1 LSKHLEPPL
10 EPRRRSWRRWF
21 PYAFLGLMLVFATF
35 CGIVAAKMVQTK
47 QNFGDAI
54 VGYFVPAP
62 ESIFGKDRIVVG
74 LLGLDYNYTANDIE
88 TSVDARTDKISVF
101 ALDFPTGV
109 VKEIAV
115 PRDSEARI
123 AGHLNKINAA
133 YAFGGEKLTDDT
145 VGSFLDLPKNDRG
158 RYFDRY
164 LTLRIDAT
172 KDFIDAI
179 GGVDID
185 VQDVMNYD
193 DSWGH
198 LHIHFKPGLQH
209 MNGEQAVSYARFRH
223 DACGDPCRLER
234 QQMVE
239 RIAIAK
245 LKNDKFNDLAHIAQ
259 LIGVL
264 RRDVD
269 TNLTTAEMTSLA
281 WRFKNID
288 LANVKQVVLPAS
300 GDDVTDYAGDMLVID
315 ARKKAQ
321 IVADFLGPYTAA
333 TPPPELVAQAT
344 VAPARVH
351 VVVEN
356 GSGRSG
362 LGRRMA
368 DTLRARGYVID
379 SISNADSFDYDT
391 TVIREHS
398 KVPGVGEQVR
408 SQIALKT
415 ATVTPAP
422 QAAAKTT
429 EGGDVTVIVGR
440 DFASATVP
448 TAQKSAQ

>member
-1 LSKHLEPPL
+1 LSTYLEPPL

-47 QNFGDAI
+47 QSFGDAV

-62 ESIFGKDRIVVG
+62 ETIFGKDRIVVG

-123 AGHLNKINAA
+123 GGHFNKINAA
-133 YAFGGEKLTDDT
+133 YAFGGEKLTDEI

-179 GGVDID
+179 GGVDINVKD
-185 VQDVMNYD
+185 AMNYD

-223 DACGDPCRLER
+223 DECGDPCRLER

-239 RIAIAK
+239 RIAITK

-288 LANVKQVVLPAS
+288 LVNVKQVVLPAS
-300 GDDVTDYAGDMLVID
+300 GDDVTEYAGDMLVID
-315 ARKKAQ
+315 TQKKAQ

-333 TPPPELVAQAT
+333 TPPPEHVAQAK
-344 VAPARVH
+344 VAPANVH

-368 DTLRARGYVID
+368 DALRAHGYVVD
-379 SISNADSFDYDT
+379 SVGNADSFDYDT

-422 QAAAKTT
+422 LATAKAP
-429 EGGDVTVIVGR
+429 EPGDVTVIVGR
-440 DFASATVP
+440 DFASASLP